1 MSKKALIIVD
11 VQNDFCPGGALA
23 VPQGDEVVKPLNKM
37 IAYAHQHNWLIVAS
51 RDWHP
56 LVTNHFEYY
65 GGLWPIHCV
74 KDTKGAKF
82 HPDLNLDGIAV
93 VSKATEP
100 DQDGYSAFDGY
111 KDDGQTLKKFF
122 ESNDVKEV
130 YVGGLATDYC
140 VKASAVDAV
149 KLGFE
154 TFLLLDV
161 CRAVNL
167 KPGDGEEAVKE
178 MTGLG
183 VKVINTREVQ
193 NEKS

>member
-1 MSKKALIIVD
+1 MSKKALVIVD
-11 VQNDFCPGGALA
+11 VQNDFCPGGTLA
-23 VPQGDEVVKPLNKM
+23 VPQGDDVIKPLNKM
-37 IAYAHQHNWLIVAS
+37 IAYARQHNWLIVAS

-56 LVTNHFEYY
+56 MVTNHFQEY

-74 KDTKGAKF
+74 KDTKGAEF
-82 HPDLNLDGIAV
+82 HSDLKVDEITV

-100 DQDGYSAFDGY
+100 DQDGYSAFNGY
-111 KDDGQTLKKFF
+111 KDDGQTLKEFF
-122 ESNDVKEV
+122 ESNDIKKV
-130 YVGGLATDYC
+130 YIGGLATDYC

-178 MTGLG
+178 MIDLG

>member
-1 MSKKALIIVD
+1 MSKKALVIID
-11 VQNDFCPGGALA
+11 VQNDFCPGGTLA
-23 VPQGDEVVKPLNKM
+23 VPQGDDVIKPLNKM
-37 IAYAHQHNWLIVAS
+37 IAYARQHNWLIVAS

-56 LVTNHFEYY
+56 MVTNHFQEY

-74 KDTKGAKF
+74 KDTKGAEF
-82 HPDLNLDGIAV
+82 HSDLKVDEITV

-100 DQDGYSAFDGY
+100 DQDGYSAFNGY
-111 KDDGQTLKKFF
+111 KDDGQTLKEFF
-122 ESNDVKEV
+122 ESNDIKKV
-130 YVGGLATDYC
+130 YIGGLATDYC
-140 VKASAVDAV
+140 VKASVVDAV

-178 MTGLG
+178 MIDLG